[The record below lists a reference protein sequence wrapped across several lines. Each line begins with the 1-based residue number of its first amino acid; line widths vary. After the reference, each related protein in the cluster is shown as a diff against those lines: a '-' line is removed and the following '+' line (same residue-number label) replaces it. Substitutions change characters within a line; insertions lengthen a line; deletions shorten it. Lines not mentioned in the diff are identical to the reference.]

1 MAAIKSHLADRFL
14 DKPDKAVSVILLYGT
29 DAGLISERARAA
41 ANAWARLD
49 VPEGEILQITDS
61 DLDDDR
67 DRLAVELRMIPM
79 FGGKKVVRT
88 SVSQRINA
96 NLLKPLVED
105 TTLAATLVIEAGA
118 LKPTDTLRKLCEKLP
133 YAAAVACFPDEER
146 DISSVIREELT
157 KAKLRIA
164 PDAEDLLVARLGAD
178 RALTRGEIEKLALY
192 CMGRTEVTAE
202 DVDAIVGDASE
213 LAVDRIVMAAASGDA
228 ASAVRELARTTS
240 AGQSPQM
247 LILALQRHLLRL
259 HQVRQKTDNGLGITE
274 AVKGLRPPLHFK
286 QRDAFSAQL
295 RSWSNAQL
303 AKALSATSE
312 AALRARRQSS
322 LEDVHAE
329 RLLLF
334 VASLVRGPAQ
344 ARRER

>member
-14 DKPDKAVSVILLYGT
+14 DKPDKSVSVLLLYGT
-29 DAGLISERARAA
+29 DPGLVSERARAA
-41 ANAWARLD
+41 AKAWSRLD
-49 VPEGEILQITDS
+49 EPEGEILHITDT

-67 DRLAVELRMIPM
+67 DRLAIELRMIPM
-79 FGGKKVVRT
+79 FGGRKVVRT

-96 NLLKPLVED
+96 TLLKPLVED
-105 TTLAATLVIEAGA
+105 RALAATLVIEAGN
-118 LKPTDTLRKLCEKLP
+118 LKPTDALRKICETSAH
-133 YAAAVACFPDEER
+133 AAAIACFPDEDR
-146 DISSVIREELT
+146 DISAVIREELS

-192 CMGRTEVTAE
+192 CMGRAEVTAE

-213 LAVDRIVMAAASGDA
+213 LALDRIVMAASSGDA

-240 AGQSPQM
+240 AGQSPQA

-259 HQVRQKTDNGLGITE
+259 HQVRQKLDSGQGI
-274 AVKGLRPPLHFK
+274 ADALKSLRPPLHFK
-286 QRDAFSAQL
+286 QRDTFSAQA
-295 RSWSNAQL
+295 RRWGNAEL
-303 AKALSATSE
+303 ARALSATSE

-329 RLLLF
+329 RLLLY
-334 VASLVRGPAQ
+334 VASLLRSPAG
-344 ARRER
+344 ASRRA

>member
-29 DAGLISERARAA
+29 DPGLVSERARAA
-41 ANAWARLD
+41 AKAWARLESPD
-49 VPEGEILQITDS
+49 GEILHMTDT
-61 DLDDDR
+61 DLDEDR

-79 FGGKKVVRT
+79 FGGRKVVRT

-96 NLLKPLVED
+96 NLLKPLIED
-105 TTLAATLVIEAGA
+105 GNLAATLVIEAGN
-118 LKPTDTLRKLCEKLP
+118 LKPTDALRKICESAAH
-133 YAAAVACFPDEER
+133 AAAIACFPDEER
-146 DISSVIREELT
+146 DIAAVIREELT

-164 PDAEDLLVARLGAD
+164 PDAEDLLVTRLGAD
-178 RALTRGEIEKLALY
+178 RAMTRGEIEKLALY
-192 CMGRTEVTAE
+192 CMGRNEVTAD

-213 LAVDRIVMAAASGDA
+213 LALDRIVMAAGSGDA
-228 ASAVRELARTTS
+228 STAVRELARATS

-259 HQVRQKTDNGLGITE
+259 HQVRQKIDEGANL
-274 AVKGLRPPLHFK
+274 ADALKGMRPPLHFK

-295 RSWSNAQL
+295 RNWSL
-303 AKALSATSE
+303 AELTRALTATSE

-334 VASLVRGPAQ
+334 VASLVRPAL
-344 ARRER
+344 AGRRA